1 MSLGGAGGWEDFR
14 SDDESVA
21 VLRQQISVVTEF
33 GFLAAAFACQQRVWI
48 GGGSMRLVLRCSP
61 WKFTVGF
68 PGSSGGVFF
77 WSFR

>member
-33 GFLAAAFACQQRVWI
+33 GFLVS
-48 GGGSMRLVLRCSP
+48 SML
-61 WKFTVGF
+61 
-68 PGSSGGVFF
+68 
-77 WSFR
+77 